1 MIKIVYEGTEQIV
14 TPTLFPDG
22 TSQVWKLDLEKYQ
35 EEERVHDVVVVW
47 HFEQEAELIWVN
59 QLVDL
64 LGAENINVTELYIP
78 YLPYARQDKR
88 ASNLT
93 TFAKSTFMQM
103 LPPFMRN
110 ITTLDAHSNDSNHA
124 KIKSYSPLQYV
135 NRAIKE
141 SNAEV
146 LVFPDKGAYDRY
158 GKQYKNLK
166 DIIVLDKVR
175 DQLTGEIL
183 GIGFNTALCS
193 YNVMNDLT
201 KVTHQMLIVDDIS
214 DYSGTFKKAAKF
226 LHEKFTCGISLYV
239 THFLGHGGIDHIN
252 EAGIAYVY
260 TSDSLTQY
268 RDNKLNYVYGDKL
281 IIV

>member
-1 MIKIVYEGTEQIV
+1 MIKIVHEGTEQIV

-64 LGAENINVTELYIP
+64 LSAENINITELYIP
-78 YLPYARQDKR
+78 YLPYARQDKETG
-88 ASNLT
+88 NLT
-93 TFAKSTFMQM
+93 TFAKSTFMQL
-103 LPPFMRN
+103 LPLFMRN
-110 ITTLDAHSNDSNHA
+110 ITTLDTHSNESNHA

-201 KVTHQMLIVDDIS
+201 KVTHQMLIVDDIA
-214 DYSGTFKKAAKF
+214 DGGRTFIEASLF
-226 LHEKFTCGISLYV
+226 LHSNFKCEVALYV
-239 THFLGHGGIDHIN
+239 THGIFSKGYEKMIDSGIN
-252 EAGIAYVY
+252 KFY
-260 TSDSLTQY
+260 TTQSLLRNINGYT
-268 RDNKLNYVYGDKL
+268 LTEV
-281 IIV
+281 